1 VPEPQRTGVL
11 SYFDSRFGMPLE
23 LFADYH
29 LLERS
34 KVYVLLRHAPH
45 LEALAFLKVRHV
57 GLPVLRKI
65 RHHLK
70 PTTAALQRFGRAAT
84 RHRIEL
90 SASQMAQL
98 LGERRLQCHLDWEPG
113 YVVLLHA
120 GDIVGCG
127 VYTPG
132 WLHSQ
137 LPQRLTT
144 AYG

>member
-1 VPEPQRTGVL
+1 ML
-11 SYFDSRFGMPLE
+11 SYFDSRFGMPLD

-29 LLERS
+29 LLERRT
-34 KVYVLLRHAPH
+34 VYVLLRQTSH

-65 RHHLK
+65 RQHLK
-70 PTTAALQRFGRAAT
+70 PTTAALQSFGRAAT
-84 RHRIEL
+84 RHRVEL
-90 SASQMAQL
+90 SASQLAQL
-98 LGERRLQCHLDWEPG
+98 LRERKLPWHLDWEPG

-120 GDIVGCG
+120 DDVVGCG
-127 VYTPG
+127 RYTPG

-137 LPQRLTT
+137 LPQRLTM

>member
-1 VPEPQRTGVL
+1 VL
-11 SYFDSRFGMPLE
+11 NYFDSRFGMPVD

-34 KVYVLLRHAPH
+34 KGYVLLRYTPH

-70 PTTAALQRFGRAAT
+70 PTTAALQRFGRAAI
-84 RHRIEL
+84 RHRIAL
-90 SASQMAQL
+90 SATQMAQL
-98 LGERRLQCHLDWEPG
+98 LGERRLQCRLDWEPG

-120 GDIVGCG
+120 GDVVGCG
-127 VYTPG
+127 MYTPG

-137 LPQRLTT
+137 LPQRLTM